1 MTNVSAVE
9 KMAELMQQMEE
20 NSPRV
25 AALEYCWPPGTGR
38 GEGMIGMHYGT
49 ASVPRS
55 EVLPGTMLQHHGKT
69 YRASANVEKGLYA
82 FNIFEKTIIKSD
94 SVVVLLNE
102 RGEPMV
108 H

>member
-1 MTNVSAVE
+1 
-9 KMAELMQQMEE
+9 
-20 NSPRV
+20 
-25 AALEYCWPPGTGR
+25 
-38 GEGMIGMHYGT
+38 MIGMHYGT

-108 H
+108 HRYQPPYSTDRPGFLRAGSAHPNFRRNHERSNGFSRH

>member
-1 MTNVSAVE
+1 
-9 KMAELMQQMEE
+9 
-20 NSPRV
+20 
-25 AALEYCWPPGTGR
+25 
-38 GEGMIGMHYGT
+38 
-49 ASVPRS
+49 
-55 EVLPGTMLQHHGKT
+55 KT

>member
-1 MTNVSAVE
+1 
-9 KMAELMQQMEE
+9 
-20 NSPRV
+20 
-25 AALEYCWPPGTGR
+25 
-38 GEGMIGMHYGT
+38 MIGMHYGT

-69 YRASANVEKGLYA
+69 YRASENVEKGLYA